1 MLFMPKREAVST
13 EPNEA
18 LIPADLCLVLL
29 DSHLA
34 GSGVHAIS
42 PILGCIRGLLSSQV
56 CRSKSMGGGTLLVL

>member
-18 LIPADLCLVLL
+18 LIPADSCLVLL

-42 PILGCIRGLLSSQV
+42 PILGCVCGLHLSPVITS
-56 CRSKSMGGGTLLVL
+56 L

>member
-18 LIPADLCLVLL
+18 LIPADSCLVLL

-42 PILGCIRGLLSSQV
+42 PILGCVRGLHLSPVFTS
-56 CRSKSMGGGTLLVL
+56 L